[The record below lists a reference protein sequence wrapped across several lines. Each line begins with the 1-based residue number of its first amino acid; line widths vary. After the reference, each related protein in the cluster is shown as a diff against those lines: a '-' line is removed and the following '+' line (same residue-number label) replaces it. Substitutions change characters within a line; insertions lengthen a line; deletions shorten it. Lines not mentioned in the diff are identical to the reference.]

1 MNGKID
7 NCSTYK
13 LCNGIEIPTIGF
25 GTWQIPNDSVGSNA
39 VANALNMGYRH
50 IDTAQ
55 AYQNEECVGEALRIS
70 GIDRDTVFIT
80 TKIANENHSYD
91 LVMSS
96 FENSLRLIGTSYID
110 LLLIHWPNPA
120 MYRSRW
126 EEANAETWKAMEELY
141 AAGKVRALGIS
152 NFRAHHIVALQKT
165 AKVQPMINQIRICPG
180 EAHDDVEDYCRSMG
194 MRIEA
199 YSPLG
204 TGSVFKMP
212 QIVMIARKYNKTVSQ
227 VCIRWSI
234 QKGYIPLPKTVT
246 PERIK
251 ENYAVFDFEL
261 KEEDMQVISELEGT
275 NKNMCD
281 PDTVPF

>member
-1 MNGKID
+1 
-7 NCSTYK
+7 
-13 LCNGIEIPTIGF
+13 
-25 GTWQIPNDSVGSNA
+25 
-39 VANALNMGYRH
+39 
-50 IDTAQ
+50 
-55 AYQNEECVGEALRIS
+55 
-70 GIDRDTVFIT
+70 
-80 TKIANENHSYD
+80 
-91 LVMSS
+91 
-96 FENSLRLIGTSYID
+96 
-110 LLLIHWPNPA
+110 
-120 MYRSRW
+120 
-126 EEANAETWKAMEELY
+126 
-141 AAGKVRALGIS
+141 
-152 NFRAHHIVALQKT
+152 
-165 AKVQPMINQIRICPG
+165 
-180 EAHDDVEDYCRSMG
+180 

-204 TGSVFKMP
+204 TGRVFKMP